1 MSDHLIAEAHRHAMA
16 LPTTHP
22 THADIAWYVREVA
35 ELRAEV
41 KESRAR
47 ARVAIASWDEE
58 RQRALRESGRVIELR
73 AERASNHDCINRIA
87 SATGTLG
94 EKSEKV
100 VDVALSTIAAL
111 RAEVEREREWQAG
124 VLANA
129 KLHHIERKDAI
140 ARAERAEREVERLR
154 AGIGECLRTN
164 AHLADGEDC
173 TLIGL
178 KRCLHDPIIAPRQSA
193 LDATPRPSE

>member
-22 THADIAWYVREVA
+22 THADIAWYVREVS
-35 ELRAEV
+35 ELRA
-41 KESRAR
+41 
-47 ARVAIASWDEE
+47 
-58 RQRALRESGRVIELR
+58 
-73 AERASNHDCINRIA
+73 
-87 SATGTLG
+87 
-94 EKSEKV
+94 
-100 VDVALSTIAAL
+100 
-111 RAEVEREREWQAG
+111 
-124 VLANA
+124 
-129 KLHHIERKDAI
+129 
-140 ARAERAEREVERLR
+140 EVERLR

-178 KRCLHDPIIAPRQSA
+178 KRCLHDPTAAPRQSA